1 MQLNFIQNLINSIQK
16 TRKKQANTKVTNYGK
31 NNRIFLIKENGE
43 KVEVKKIQ
51 GLDVE
56 FLGDN
61 STIEICE
68 PYSINS
74 LEIKCSSN
82 NKIKI
87 GKNSAVYKKLSITP
101 QMQEKC
107 KVTIGENFI
116 CEDVKIL
123 MQDEPDMSVSIG
135 DDCLFSFDVMI
146 SPSDGH
152 TILNEKG
159 EAINPAEDI
168 KIGNRV
174 WLGMGTKVLKGSI
187 IPSNS
192 VVGAG
197 SIYTDTSI
205 DSSTKRSLAQPFGE
219 IFVGIPAK
227 SIKSGITW
235 TREKTGYSK

>member
-1 MQLNFIQNLINSIQK
+1 M
-16 TRKKQANTKVTNYGK
+16 
-31 NNRIFLIKENGE
+31 
-43 KVEVKKIQ
+43 
-51 GLDVE
+51 
-56 FLGDN
+56 
-61 STIEICE
+61 
-68 PYSINS
+68 
-74 LEIKCSSN
+74 

-87 GKNSAVYKKLSITP
+87 GKNPTIYKKLSITP
-101 QMQEKC
+101 QMKEKC
-107 KVTIGENFI
+107 KLTIGENFI

-123 MQDEPDMSVSIG
+123 MQDEPDITVSIG
-135 DDCLFSFDVMI
+135 DDCLFSYDVVI

-152 TILNEKG
+152 AILDEKG
-159 EAINPAEDI
+159 KAINPAEDI

-197 SIYTDTSI
+197 SIYTNTSI
-205 DSSTKRSLAQPFGE
+205 ESSTKRSLAQPFGE

-235 TREKTGYSK
+235 TRESYWDITNKKRN